1 LTEFEPAYPEV
12 KQVTIDAV
20 VIRADGTREDLG
32 TIADSRRG
40 WRYSL
45 HRVVASLRTR
55 QANRRHRGN
64 PEGH

>member
-1 LTEFEPAYPEV
+1 LTELPAHSEL
-12 KQVTIDAV
+12 KQVQIAAI

-32 TIADSRRG
+32 TIADSRRR
-40 WRYSL
+40 WRYGPQ
-45 HRVVASLRTR
+45 RVVASLRTR